1 MIKKSATFFLL
12 ASAVA
17 VITAWS
23 AGGVFVV
30 ARVAAKVRPD
40 LTGQWQLNRDLSDD
54 SQEKLQN
61 MGGGGGGADVG
72 GHGPGH
78 RGGSGGGGGGEQA
91 AHAQLGEMIL
101 SAPTRFV
108 LTQDDQKVVLTEPDG
123 RVRTLPTNNRKVK
136 VDGLDVQT
144 KWEKNRLVSEITAGD
159 AKVIETYERSPNAS
173 QLIVTARVEMR
184 GRQVSVRR
192 VYDAAPK

>member
-12 ASAVA
+12 AFAVA

-91 AHAQLGEMIL
+91 EHAQLGEMIL

-108 LTQDDQKVVLTEPDG
+108 LTQDDQKVVLTEHEG
-123 RVRTLPTNNRKVK
+123 RVRTLATNN
-136 VDGLDVQT
+136 
-144 KWEKNRLVSEITAGD
+144 SEMESGGH
-159 AKVIETYERSPNAS
+159 S
-173 QLIVTARVEMR
+173 
-184 GRQVSVRR
+184 
-192 VYDAAPK
+192 